1 MNCKLNNCSEK
12 ESCGPLE
19 LGAVRANGTG
29 SGCPHWAGPGTEL
42 SVQ

>member
-1 MNCKLNNCSEK
+1 MNCKLNNCSEE

-29 SGCPHWAGPGTEL
+29 SGCGGPGTEL